1 MVLLVPGPVDS
12 ERVAA
17 FTLRTALAWLGH
29 ICAGRCPSA
38 TASIP
43 AQTWVVR
50 TIDGRR
56 IYGVPPSH
64 EDSCLQMETLV
75 LVDFGSLD
83 PGSVFVVDLFESVNR
98 CTAPDHI
105 RVVDATDPYAAR
117 LV

>member
-29 ICAGRCPSA
+29 ACAGYCPSA
-38 TASIP
+38 AASIP

-50 TIDGRR
+50 SLPGLAPR
-56 IYGVPPSH
+56 GAVPLS
-64 EDSCLQMETLV
+64 ETETLV
-75 LVDFGSLD
+75 LVDFGSVD
-83 PGSVFVVDLFESVNR
+83 QGSVCIASLLRAVNR

-105 RVVDATDPYAAR
+105 RVCDTTDPRAAR
-117 LV
+117 RG